1 MKKMKRKK
9 AVFQSFARLYA
20 RGPYIFSETMATY
33 LPRILRKFRIEP
45 KTLLDLACGDGRF
58 AVIMAKKGMRVVG
71 VDSSA
76 HILRYARNRAKKAKV
91 TIVFYRREMQNFSMR
106 NKFDLVTCWYDSLN
120 YLLTD
125 TDLIRTFKNVSS
137 VLNENGLFVF
147 DMNTLYGLSH
157 IWRRHSPS
165 IQQNADDAFEVHHS
179 YRFDKRTKSAF
190 LDITGFCKHG
200 KLWTRIK
207 ETHQERGYTLKKIR
221 RCFRKAKLKELACWG
236 DVRRMSRPKR
246 TSGRV
251 WCVVQKRS

>member
-1 MKKMKRKK
+1 MKKMRRKK
-9 AVFQSFARLYA
+9 TVYQSFARLYA
-20 RGPYIFSETMATY
+20 RGPYTFSETMAKY

-45 KTLLDLACGDGRF
+45 KTLLDVACGDGRF

-76 HILRYARNRAKKAKV
+76 HMLKYARDRTEKEKV
-91 TIVFYRREMQNFSMR
+91 KIVFYHQSMQNLSLR

-147 DMNTLYGLSH
+147 DMNTLYGLSQ

-165 IQQNADDAFEVHHS
+165 VQQNTDDTFEVHHS
-179 YRFDKRTKSAF
+179 YRFDKRTNSAF
-190 LDITGFCKHG
+190 LDITGFCKRG
-200 KLWTRIK
+200 KCWARIK

-221 RCFRKAKLKELACWG
+221 KCLYKAKLKERACWG
-236 DVRRMSRPKR
+236 DIRRMSKPKR

-251 WCVVQKRS
+251 WFVVQKCS

>member
-9 AVFQSFARLYA
+9 AVYQSFAYLYT
-20 RGPYIFSETMATY
+20 RGPYTFSESMAKY

-45 KTLLDLACGDGRF
+45 KALLDLACGDGRF

-76 HILRYARNRAKKAKV
+76 HMLRYARNRAQKEKV
-91 TIVFYRREMQNFSMR
+91 KVVFYHQRMQTLSMR

-125 TDLIRTFKNVSS
+125 TDLSRTFKNVSS
-137 VLNENGLFVF
+137 VLNENGLFIF

-157 IWRRHSPS
+157 IWRRRSLC
-165 IQQNADDAFEVHHS
+165 IQQNTGDAFEVHHS
-179 YRFDKRTKSAF
+179 YRFDKRNQSAF
-190 LDITGFCKHG
+190 LDITGFCRYR
-200 KLWTRIK
+200 KLWARIK
-207 ETHQERGYTLKKIR
+207 ETHQERGYTLRKIR
-221 RCFRKAKLKELACWG
+221 MCFCKAKLKELACWG
-236 DVRRMSRPKR
+236 DIRRMSKLKR

-251 WCVVQKRS
+251 WFVVQKRS